1 MRLNATTRKLP
12 SGCAFPANFT
22 TGGLISPRLFL
33 GWRLHNM
40 LSIIA
45 FIGGAAIGG
54 IAVGIPAV
62 LEIRRINSR
71 GWEWYHIAENAALEL
86 NHIKDKRS
94 GATRSADHSYD
105 LQSLMRRPSACFSL
119 TKQKVLLIV
128 STHSLCKITQ

>member
-1 MRLNATTRKLP
+1 MAWKFAKNRKAATTRKLP

-54 IAVGIPAV
+54 LAVGFPAV
-62 LEIRRINSR
+62 LEIRRIISP
-71 GWEWYHIAENAALEL
+71 GWE
-86 NHIKDKRS
+86 RS
-94 GATRSADHSYD
+94 DERRFGTVGVRSCCSRWW
-105 LQSLMRRPSACFSL
+105 Q
-119 TKQKVLLIV
+119 
-128 STHSLCKITQ
+128 